1 MRSNT
6 FVSGVI
12 TLLLLT
18 GCGSPTAPQEASSDG
33 ATIAL
38 TTRFDGVLDPGG
50 ASFYSFTTQQ
60 TGVVRATL
68 QSLTA
73 PGRPEAVS
81 VPLNVGVG
89 VPRGDGCVV
98 SESVETPSGLMTQF
112 VSSTLAPGT
121 YCVSVRDSGRLPF
134 TVTFVVSFS
143 YL

>member
-1 MRSNT
+1 MRSNV

-18 GCGSPTAPQEASSDG
+18 GCDSPTAPEEVSSDG
-33 ATIAL
+33 GTVASV
-38 TTRFDGVLDPGG
+38 TRFDGVLDPGG

-60 TGVVRATL
+60 TGSVRATL

-73 PGRPEAVS
+73 PGRPEVVS
-81 VPLNVGVG
+81 VPLSVGVG
-89 VPRGDGCVV
+89 VPRGEGCAV
-98 SESVETPSGLMTQF
+98 SESVETPSGLVTQF

-121 YCVSVRDSGRLPF
+121 YCLSVRDPGRLPF

>member
-1 MRSNT
+1 MRSNV

-18 GCGSPTAPQEASSDG
+18 GCDSPTAPQEVSSDG
-33 ATIAL
+33 ATVAL

-60 TGVVRATL
+60 TGSVRATL

-73 PGRPEAVS
+73 PGRPEGVS
-81 VPLNVGVG
+81 VPVSVGVG
-89 VPRGDGCVV
+89 VPRGEGCVV
-98 SESVETPSGLMTQF
+98 SESVETPSGLATQF

-121 YCVSVRDSGRLPF
+121 YCLSVRDTGRLPF
-134 TVTFVVSFS
+134 TVTFVVRFS

>member
-1 MRSNT
+1 MRSNI
-6 FVSGVI
+6 FVSGAI

-18 GCGSPTAPQEASSDG
+18 GCDSPTAPQEVSSDG
-33 ATIAL
+33 ATVAL

-60 TGVVRATL
+60 TGSVRATL

-81 VPLNVGVG
+81 VPVSVGVG
-89 VPRGDGCVV
+89 VPRGEGCVV
-98 SESVETPSGLMTQF
+98 SASVETPSGLASQL
-112 VSSTLAPGT
+112 VSSALAPGT
-121 YCVSVRDSGRLPF
+121 YCLSVRDSGRLPF